1 MLFDGSSLILY
12 SVGVVVY
19 LTNIVKGLEAVAAGK
34 FTVPGT
40 FAATSADAAGGGVG
54 EDAVSDLVKEDSL
67 RTLAASNTILALVLI
82 GVLVLQS
89 GQWYAE
95 KRESKDREA
104 WALKDARD
112 AKEGKPR
119 RGSSSKG
126 KF

>member
-1 MLFDGSSLILY
+1 M
-12 SVGVVVY
+12 GVVVY
-19 LTNIVKGLEAVAAGK
+19 LTNIVKGLEAVAKGE
-34 FTVPGT
+34 FTVPET
-40 FAATSADAAGGGVG
+40 FAAGTAGA
-54 EDAVSDLVKEDSL
+54 AVSGGLVDDLVKEDSL